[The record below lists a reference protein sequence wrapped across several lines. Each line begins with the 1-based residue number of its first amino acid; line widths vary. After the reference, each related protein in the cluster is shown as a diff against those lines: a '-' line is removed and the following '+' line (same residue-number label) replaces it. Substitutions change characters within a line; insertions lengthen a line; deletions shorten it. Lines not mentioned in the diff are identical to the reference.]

1 MHRCT
6 VGIYRLSGAAFKL
19 EGMRLPQS
27 ILRSLSVCTVSSLI
41 AGIAVLLLAAPQLHA
56 RAGAPQLV
64 TSPPSLR
71 FGALNVGQTETMVVT
86 VTNTGETSATISQI
100 SQSNGEFTTS
110 SVSLPLTLAAG
121 QSLDLSVSFTP
132 STNGWTVATVN
143 ISSNASNPTL
153 LLNLEG
159 TGISSEAVSASPT
172 SLSFGQVAV
181 GSKSTLPIV
190 LSNSR
195 SWPVTLAATQ
205 TVGSPFSMS
214 GVAFPFV
221 LNAGQSLTL
230 NVTFTPQSAG
240 EIGGSLFVIGPGLNI
255 PLVGTGG
262 GSATG
267 QLTIAP
273 APLNFGNV
281 PVGTTQT
288 APMSITASGANV
300 TVYSTASSSSQF
312 VLDGASFPFTINA
325 GQSQTF
331 NVAFTPQTSGSQS
344 AALAFTSNASNPQ
357 SNEALSGTGT
367 ATQYNVNLY
376 WNASS
381 DVAGYNVYRSAAANG
396 SYAKINAS
404 LDANTAYTDS
414 TVAAGQ
420 TYYYAATSVSS
431 SGTESARSTPAVQV
445 NVP

>member
-1 MHRCT
+1 MHGCT
-6 VGIYRLSGAAFKL
+6 VGIYRPSGAAFKL

-27 ILRSLSVCTVSSLI
+27 ILRSLSVCTVFSLI
-41 AGIAVLLLAAPQLHA
+41 AGIAVMLLAAPQSHA

-64 TSPPSLR
+64 SSPPSLR

-86 VTNTGETSATISQI
+86 VTNTGGTSATISQI
-100 SQSNGEFTTS
+100 SESNGEFTTS
-110 SVSLPLTLAAG
+110 RVSLPVTLAAG
-121 QSLDLSVSFTP
+121 QSIDLSVSFTP

-159 TGISSEAVSASPT
+159 TGISSEAVSASPS

-181 GSKSTLPIV
+181 GSKTTLPVV

-214 GVAFPFV
+214 GATFPFV
-221 LNAGQSLTL
+221 LNAGQSVTM

-300 TVYSTASSSSQF
+300 TVYSAASSSSQF

-344 AALAFTSNASNPQ
+344 ASLAFTSNASNPQ

-381 DVAGYNVYRSAAANG
+381 DVSGYNVYRSAAANG
-396 SYAKINAS
+396 TYAKINGS

-414 TVAAGQ
+414 TVTAGQ

-431 SGTESARSTPAVQV
+431 SGMESARSTPAVQV

>member
-1 MHRCT
+1 
-6 VGIYRLSGAAFKL
+6 
-19 EGMRLPQS
+19 MRLPQS

-56 RAGAPQLV
+56 RAGAPQLIS
-64 TSPPSLR
+64 SPPSLR
-71 FGALNVGQTETMVVT
+71 FGALNMGQTETMVVT
-86 VTNTGETSATISQI
+86 VTNTGGTSATISQI
-100 SQSNGEFTTS
+100 SESNGEFTTS
-110 SVSLPLTLAAG
+110 GVSLPLTLAAG
-121 QSLDLSVSFTP
+121 QSIDLSVSFTP

-159 TGISSEAVSASPT
+159 TGISSEAVSASPS

-181 GSKSTLPIV
+181 GSKTTLPVV

-214 GVAFPFV
+214 GATFPFV
-221 LNAGQSLTL
+221 LNAGQSVTM

-300 TVYSTASSSSQF
+300 TVYSAASSSSQF

-344 AALAFTSNASNPQ
+344 ASLAFTSNASNPQ

-381 DVAGYNVYRSAAANG
+381 DVSGYNVYRSAAANG
-396 SYAKINAS
+396 TYAKINGS

-414 TVAAGQ
+414 TVTAGQ

-431 SGTESARSTPAVQV
+431 SGMESARSTPAVQV